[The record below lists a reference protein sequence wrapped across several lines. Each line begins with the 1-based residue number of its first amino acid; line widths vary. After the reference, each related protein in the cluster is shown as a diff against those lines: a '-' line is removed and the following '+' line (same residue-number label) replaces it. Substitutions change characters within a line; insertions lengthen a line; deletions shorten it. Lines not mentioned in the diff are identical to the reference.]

1 MARKAGIRLVASALA
16 LSFAGFAASAASSTC
31 GLRVRLIDGDF
42 LETATYRP
50 GSSYAVEVYADQA
63 KGARFCHVQ
72 LGVQPVASSE
82 ENSGGTLSAE
92 GGDAELQRLAS
103 GELQYSCAT
112 PQQAVRSVV
121 GEWIAP
127 ASGAGDLRLWAAV
140 KGSSCSGAVSL
151 MLREARPLGA
161 AVAQSV
167 TGDSAA
173 SRRLA
178 TASVEGAD
186 TVTGDAARLARRVRG
201 VQARRLQ
208 ASESEMSTATS
219 SHT

>member
-1 MARKAGIRLVASALA
+1 MARKAGIRLVSIALA

-31 GLRVRLIDGDF
+31 GFRVRLIDGDF
-42 LETATYRP
+42 LETAAYRP
-50 GSSYAVEVYADQA
+50 GNTYAVEVSADQA
-63 KGARFCHVQ
+63 KGAQFCHVH

-82 ENSGGTLSAE
+82 ENSVGTLSAE
-92 GGDAELQRLAS
+92 GGDVGLQRLAS

-127 ASGAGDLRLWAAV
+127 ASGAGDLRLWAVV
-140 KGSSCSGAVSL
+140 KGSACSGTVSAT
-151 MLREARPLGA
+151 LREARSLGA
-161 AVAQSV
+161 VVAR
-167 TGDSAA
+167 TAAGASAA

-186 TVTGDAARLARRVRG
+186 TARRVRG
-201 VQARRLQ
+201 MQARRLQ
-208 ASESEMSTATS
+208 ASESETTTATG